1 MSPSTWSWNK
11 GKKMTHEKQSWNN
24 ESKVFKNEELSWKER
39 KKETNKVKCKIGK
52 NQLRELKG
60 M

>member
-1 MSPSTWSWNK
+1 MSPTTWSWNK
-11 GKKMTHEKQSWNN
+11 MTHENQSWKNKSEVKRN
-24 ESKVFKNEELSWKER
+24 EKLNWKII
-39 KKETNKVKCKIGK
+39 KITKKVKNKIGK